1 MRELTE
7 QEVVRREKAEKLRE
21 LGLDPFGHSFQRN
34 AYAQEI
40 KEKYKDVEHDAFEN
54 MTDEAIVAGRIMF
67 IRKMGKASFCTI
79 KDKTGLIQ
87 VYISIN
93 DIGEDKYNL
102 FKTADLGDIVGIRG
116 KIMKTRTGEVTIKCL
131 EYTPLVKAL
140 KPLPEKFHGLT
151 DKEERYRRRYV
162 DLIMNDDSRRVAFLR
177 PKIIRCIQ
185 NYMDKQGFT
194 EVETP
199 VLSTLLTGASAK
211 PFITHHNAQDLDMY
225 LRIALELPLKR
236 LLVGGM
242 EAVYEIGRVFRNEG
256 MDLKHNPEFTLM
268 EAYLAYSDLEGMMN
282 LTENMYQN
290 IAKEVMG
297 KMTYN
302 WYGYE
307 INLEGP
313 WKRISMV
320 DAIKEKTGIDFK
332 QEMTLDEALELA
344 REHQIVVEEHEKTV
358 GHIINLFFEKYV
370 EETLIQP
377 TFLYGHPV
385 EISPLTK
392 RNVEDPRFVD
402 RFELFI
408 AGREF
413 ANAYTE
419 LNDPIDQLE
428 RFEEQLKEKDL
439 GNDEANDIDMD
450 FVEALEYGMPPA
462 GGVGYGIDRLVMLF
476 TESESIRDVILFP
489 TMKPLN
495 GTETVKKDIVVEP
508 KKEVIDF
515 SKVEIEPLFTDYVDF
530 DTFSKSD
537 FRAVKVKDCVAVPK
551 SKKLLQFT
559 LDDGTGTDR
568 TILSGIHAY
577 YEPEELIGK
586 TLVAITNLPPRT
598 MMGIDSCGM
607 LLSAVHTEEN
617 EEKLHL
623 LMVDGHIP
631 AGAKL
636 Y

>member
-87 VYISIN
+87 IYISIN
-93 DIGEDKYNL
+93 DIGEEKYSL

-282 LTENMYQN
+282 LTENMYQT

-530 DTFSKSD
+530 DIFSKSD